1 MKNAAHTFGVI
12 FDMDGVLVDSAQP
25 HFRSWQVLAE
35 DNGITVTEEQFTAT
49 FGRQNADIIP
59 ILFGDASPARLQQ
72 LADQKEQIYRD
83 LIRAHPPVVDG
94 APELI
99 RSLYD
104 AGVAL
109 AVGSSGP
116 LANIELVL
124 DAMGIRSLIP
134 TIISGDEVT
143 RGKPNPQVFRLA
155 CARLGIEPSR
165 CVVVEDAPVGVQAAR
180 AAGMRTV
187 AVLMYH
193 PAEAFAESDLVVR
206 RLRDLTVP
214 RLRLLVI
221 P

>member
-1 MKNAAHTFGVI
+1 MNGGVAMGVV

-25 HFRSWQVLAE
+25 HFRSWQILAE
-35 DNGITVTEEQFTAT
+35 ENEISVTEEQFSTT
-49 FGRQNADIIP
+49 FGRQNEDIIP
-59 ILFGDASPARLQQ
+59 ILFGHVSPAQLRQ
-72 LADQKEQIYRD
+72 LAERKEQVYRD
-83 LIRAHPPVVDG
+83 LIHKQPPIVDG

-99 RSLYD
+99 RSLHG

-124 DAMGIRSLIP
+124 NAMGIRRLMSA
-134 TIISGDEVT
+134 IISGDEVT
-143 RGKPNPQVFRLA
+143 RGKPDPQVFSLA

-165 CVVVEDAPVGVQAAR
+165 CVVVEDAPVGIRAGR

-193 PAEAFAESDLVVR
+193 PAEAFTEADLVVE
-206 RLRDLTVP
+206 RLRDLTVTQLRSLVP
-214 RLRLLVI
+214 R
-221 P
+221 